1 MERST
6 YFSYA
11 PLTSLARL
19 SLFFVSALVFASSV
33 LPQRISAEETPEE
46 KRARINQQI
55 QTLENEA
62 NSLDRQIADVRKQS
76 KSLAGEVESI
86 NTQIKRQELEIK
98 RINLVLEKARR
109 DIDDTTAEIARLS
122 AKIDRG
128 RKSLGAMLLFLYAH
142 DQKDSVMLLFQN
154 RNVSDFFHQ
163 TDSVQRIQSDLYDV
177 LNMSKEDRELEA
189 KEKDR
194 LLDYRQEQQELKSLQ
209 EIERKFLADKRK
221 EKDHLLKLTKGNEAL
236 FQKLLQLKKTDIV
249 ALKTQLFYLEKTG
262 ITAEDA
268 LKFAELAAKRAGI
281 RPAFLLALLE
291 VETGKQFENGVISV
305 GTNLGTGHWKRDLYD
320 CYIALGKKKTA
331 ETQRSAIFQITAE
344 LGFDPDQMP
353 VSRRPN
359 YGCGGAMGPAQFL
372 PSTWLL
378 FRDSVAR
385 LTGHNPPNPWNVE
398 DAFTA
403 AAVFLA
409 DAGADAQTENAEL
422 RAAKT
427 YISGSPNCTSQICR
441 SYSRRII
448 ALAEDID
455 RIL

>member
-1 MERST
+1 MTST
-6 YFSYA
+6 VAS
-11 PLTSLARL
+11 PQKCVKSLARL
-19 SLFFVSALVFASSV
+19 SLFFVPLLLLLIMAA
-33 LPQRISAEETPEE
+33 PRQARAETPEE
-46 KRARINQQI
+46 KRIRLNQQI
-55 QTLENEA
+55 QALEHEA
-62 NSLDRQIADVRKQS
+62 NVLDGQIADVRKQG
-76 KSLAGEVESI
+76 KSLAGEVKTI
-86 NTQIKRQELEIK
+86 DTQIKRQELEIR
-98 RINLVLEKARR
+98 RINLVLENTRR
-109 DIDDTTAEIARLS
+109 DIDETTASIARLS

-128 RKSLGAMLLFLYAH
+128 RRSLGAMLLFLYTH

-154 RNVSDFFHQ
+154 RNVSDFFRQ
-163 TDSVQRIQSDLYDV
+163 TDSVHRLQSDIQNV
-177 LNMSKEDRELEA
+177 LGESKEDRALET

-194 LLDYRQEQQELKSLQ
+194 LLEYRQEQQELKSLQ
-209 EIERKFLADKRK
+209 ELERKFLADKRK

-236 FQKLLQLKKTDIV
+236 FQKLLKLKKSDIA

-268 LKFAELAAKRAGI
+268 LKFAGLAAKRAGI

-305 GTNLGTGHWKRDLYD
+305 GTNLGTGYWKHDLYD
-320 CYIALGKKKTA
+320 CYVALGKKKTA
-331 ETQRSAIFQITAE
+331 ETQKDAFFLITSE
-344 LGFDPDQMP
+344 LGFNPDQMP

-378 FRDSVAR
+378 FRDSVGR
-385 LTGHNPPNPWNVE
+385 LTGHNPPSPWNVE

-409 DAGADAQTENAEL
+409 DAGADAQTESAEL

-441 SYSRRII
+441 SYSRRIV
-448 ALAEDID
+448 ALAQDID